1 MGTELPHPRLKRL
14 RQQPIVGIQEHQ
26 VFPPGVTDPCVARA
40 GEPLVLLANA
50 AHPGIASGYLRGVVG
65 RAIVYYK
72 DLKVRVALG
81 EDALYRFAEEVGL
94 VVAGNNHR
102 DQRPLPRVPLFLR
115 PERVVERVVAQGL
128 LGIPPLVVALRHSPS
143 TLLRSWLTPLL
154 ADFRILGTNLL
165 CDSRSRFCI
174 RRSNFRMRFLST
186 CTSWRFS
193 SKALS
198 DARVSSNSLSCH
210 S

>member
-26 VFPPGVTDPCVARA
+26 VFPPGVTDPCVARP

-50 AHPGIASGYLRGVVG
+50 AHPGIAGGYLRGVVG
-65 RAIVYYK
+65 RSIVYYK
-72 DLKVRVALG
+72 DLKVRITLG

-102 DQRPLPRVPLFLR
+102 DQRRARALFSS
-115 PERVVERVVAQGL
+115 EVV
-128 LGIPPLVVALRHSPS
+128 GITSNAFVILRHSPS
-143 TLLRSWLTPLL
+143 TLLRRWLTPLF
-154 ADFRILGTNLL
+154 DNFRILETNPL

-186 CTSWRFS
+186 CTSWRSS

-198 DARVSSNSLSCH
+198 DAWVSSNSLSCH